1 MQKLGNNE
9 RGEQKDVDENERKF
23 VRRLSKKLVQYSDV
37 LGEAVS
43 EKAPYKLCTYLYEL
57 AQEFS
62 RFYEQVRVVGGGHED
77 ATEKYVR
84 VYVRVMEQGLG
95 LLGIEVPEEM

>member
-1 MQKLGNNE
+1 MSG
-9 RGEQKDVDENERKF
+9 KF
-23 VRRLSKKLVQYSDV
+23 TRRLSKKLVQYDEI
-37 LGEAVS
+37 LEEAVRG
-43 EKAPYKLCTYLYEL
+43 KAPYKLCTYLYEL

-84 VYVRVMEQGLG
+84 AYVGVMERGLG